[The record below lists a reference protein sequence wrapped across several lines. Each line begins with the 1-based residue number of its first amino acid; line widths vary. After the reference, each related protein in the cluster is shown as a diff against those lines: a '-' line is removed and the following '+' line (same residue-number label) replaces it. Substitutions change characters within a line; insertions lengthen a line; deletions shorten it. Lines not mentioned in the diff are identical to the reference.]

1 MCGRVMLL
9 TCCSNAVGATL
20 KLLLGRLIG
29 DLGEI
34 CLILLAVLK
43 PESSLLL
50 LARNNRAC
58 ALDATELSSFCPF
71 APVIAVFALKAQDS
85 SFAMDDGVD
94 VGGDRFMILLYKYLG
109 SVVQM
114 SRGVGK

>member
-1 MCGRVMLL
+1 M
-9 TCCSNAVGATL
+9 
-20 KLLLGRLIG
+20 
-29 DLGEI
+29 
-34 CLILLAVLK
+34 ILLAVLK